1 LAYPNPIQPN
11 LPIHL
16 RTPMLRNYWCY
27 CRSLS
32 ECNAEAETT

>member
-1 LAYPNPIQPN
+1 
-11 LPIHL
+11 
-16 RTPMLRNYWCY
+16 MLRNYWCY